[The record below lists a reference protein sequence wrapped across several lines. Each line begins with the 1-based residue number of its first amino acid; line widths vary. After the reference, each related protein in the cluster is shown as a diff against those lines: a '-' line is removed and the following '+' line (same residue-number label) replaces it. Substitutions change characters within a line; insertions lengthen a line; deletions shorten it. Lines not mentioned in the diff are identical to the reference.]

1 GIIRSH
7 FGTDIKLPDA
17 SWAVFWLTGALTLKR
32 WWPALL
38 MLACVTVDYF
48 VIAGGV
54 SAYCFTPAYPF
65 LLPAYLSL
73 WAMGRWSS
81 TQLQLD
87 ARSVL
92 NLSLSILLGTTA
104 CFAISNI
111 GFYAA
116 SGHFAQMTITEYTQ
130 AVLRY
135 WPRYLQ
141 TTAMYVTG
149 GLTIYLI
156 AHRVPSRKTMATRTH
171 QAITHLYRQP

>member
-38 MLACVTVDYF
+38 MLACVAVDYF

-73 WAMGRWSS
+73 WAMGRWSR
-81 TQLQLD
+81 TQLPVNSRSLLNL
-87 ARSVL
+87 ALSVL
-92 NLSLSILLGTTA
+92 LGVTA
-104 CFAISNI
+104 CFAISNL
-111 GFYAA
+111 GFYLAA
-116 SGHFAQMTITEYTQ
+116 GYFAQLPASLYAQ

-135 WPRYLQ
+135 WPNFLQ
-141 TTAMYVTG
+141 NTTMYVG
-149 GLTIYLI
+149 VGLLI
-156 AHRVPSRKTMATRTH
+156 HYIVRHLHAVKPAAQRVD
-171 QAITHLYRQP
+171 